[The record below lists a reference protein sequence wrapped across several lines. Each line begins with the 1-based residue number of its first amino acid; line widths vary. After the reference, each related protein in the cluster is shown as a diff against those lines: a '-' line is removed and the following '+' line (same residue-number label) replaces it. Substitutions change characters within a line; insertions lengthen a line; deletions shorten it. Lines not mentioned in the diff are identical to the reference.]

1 MLTTTRLIAL
11 ALLPLLVLALP
22 VAAAPAER
30 GPQIFLRRG
39 AFDPLHARPPLP
51 AALQATPDAP
61 LQLVQFE
68 REPTDATRLALAE
81 AGWRALAY
89 LPDQALLVRRVS
101 ATSAA
106 PGLPGVRWA
115 GPLQPGDKL
124 APDLDALAQSP
135 GAELIDLRVLL
146 APDANPRAFADA
158 LAAAGGE
165 VQGQAAGLQGTQLR
179 VRLPALR
186 LLGLLRDPA
195 VLWAERA
202 LMPQL
207 QNDRART
214 IVGVT
219 RVRQQLGWL
228 TGAGQAVAVTDT
240 GLDVQAQ
247 VLAGANPD
255 FAAGRI
261 AAAFTPAQMDPS
273 DPSCASTT
281 DWGDRYGHGTHVA
294 GSVLGAGAR
303 SPAGPS
309 LAGMAPGARLVLQ
322 NVSLGSGDLGCLRD
336 DSSFLAKAY
345 AAGARVQNASWGG
358 ATGGSQQAPE
368 FGGYDLFAS
377 GVDEF
382 LWSHPS
388 HLLVVAA
395 GNDGS
400 DGYASAFDGVV
411 DPDSINSPGT
421 AKNVLTVGAS
431 ESYRPPSAGCGAS
444 PPENICW
451 WGYGFGAPPL
461 EGDFISDNAGGIAAW
476 SSRGPTDDGRIKPE
490 LVAPGTNIVSAAS
503 HDPNAYYP
511 YGKVGADYAYDSGTS
526 MAAPI
531 VSGLAALVRQWLA
544 NARAL
549 PDPSAALVKALLLN
563 GAADLGAGQYGAGA
577 AREIPSAMPNNVAG
591 WGRADLAGAI
601 DAADAQT
608 VWFAD
613 GRAAPAAGSAA
624 SYTLLADA
632 GAPLRITLAWTDY
645 PASVLA
651 GRALVNDLDLEVRG
665 PNGTLWRGNARA
677 QLASSCRDTAG
688 ADRCNTVEGV
698 IIGAPLAGQYTVVVR
713 SARMQAAGQR
723 YALAARA
730 AWVGDTPAVPKLAL
744 GDVRGPVVPLSW
756 GAAPLATRYMVEQS
770 DDASFAQITNTI
782 ATSAAEAEVLAQPGQ
797 HWYRV
802 RACVGGLCGQPSA
815 AVRAQVGQAPWRFF
829 LTGFLA

>member
-1 MLTTTRLIAL
+1 MQTKTRYVALVCL
-11 ALLPLLVLALP
+11 ALLGLALP
-22 VAAAPAER
+22 AAAAPDQR

-39 AFDPLHARPPLP
+39 AFDPLHARLPLP
-51 AALQATPDAP
+51 AALRADAGAP

-68 REPTDATRLALAE
+68 REPTDATRQALAE

-101 ATSAA
+101 AASVTPA
-106 PGLPGVRWA
+106 LPGVRWA

-135 GAELIDLRVLL
+135 SSGMLELRVLL
-146 APDANPRAFADA
+146 APDADVPAFIEA

-165 VQGQAAGLQGTQLR
+165 LQDQAGTLQGTQLR
-179 VRLPALR
+179 VRLPAAR

-195 VLWAERA
+195 VLWVERA
-202 LMPQL
+202 LTPQL
-207 QNDRART
+207 QNDRARA

-219 RVRQQLGWL
+219 RVREQLGWL
-228 TGAGQAVAVTDT
+228 TGTGQSVAVTDT

-261 AAAFTPAQMDPS
+261 AAAFTPAQMDPA

-336 DSSFLAKAY
+336 DSTFLAKAY

-358 ATGGSQQAPE
+358 ATGGTWQTPE

-377 GVDEF
+377 AVDEF

-400 DGYASAFDGVV
+400 DGYTGAFDGVV

-431 ESYRPPSAGCGAS
+431 ESYRPPSAGCGS
-444 PPENICW
+444 SLPENICW

-476 SSRGPTDDGRIKPE
+476 SSRGPADDGRIKPE
-490 LVAPGTNIVSAAS
+490 IVAPGTNIVSAAS
-503 HDPNAYYP
+503 HDPNATYS

-526 MAAPI
+526 MATPI

-544 NARAL
+544 QARAL

-577 AREIPSAMPNNVAG
+577 AREIPNAMPNNVAG

-601 DAADAQT
+601 DVADAQT

-613 GRAAPAAGSAA
+613 GRAAPPAGSAA

-688 ADRCNTVEGV
+688 ADRCNNAESV
-698 IIGAPLAGQYTVVVR
+698 IIGVPLAGTYTVAVR
-713 SARMQAAGQR
+713 SARIQAAGQR

-730 AWVGDTPAVPKLAL
+730 AWVSDTPATPELAL
-744 GDVRGPVVPLSW
+744 GDVRGPVVQLSW
-756 GAAPLATRYMVEQS
+756 GAAPLATRYLVEES
-770 DDASFAQITNTI
+770 DAPSFAQITNTI
-782 ATSAAEAEVLAQPGQ
+782 ATGATELGALAQPGV

-815 AVRAQVGQAPWRFF
+815 AEQAQVSQAPRIVF
-829 LTGFLA
+829 LSGNMR